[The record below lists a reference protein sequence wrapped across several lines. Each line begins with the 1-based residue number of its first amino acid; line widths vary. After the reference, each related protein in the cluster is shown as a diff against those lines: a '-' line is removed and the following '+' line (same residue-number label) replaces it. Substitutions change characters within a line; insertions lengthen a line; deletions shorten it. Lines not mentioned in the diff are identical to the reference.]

1 MSDPTAAP
9 APGHDDTQRVPAPR
23 LERATLPLTA
33 VASVGLV
40 LALSFGSYFY
50 SQLVQGV
57 RDIASEVR
65 AARDALGA
73 IDRRVSVLE
82 APGLDARVR
91 RLEERQAVL
100 EAQRQQSGGVR

>member
-1 MSDPTAAP
+1 MSPTP
-9 APGHDDTQRVPAPR
+9 KDDTQKIGGPR

-50 SQLVQGV
+50 SQLVQGF
-57 RDIASEVR
+57 RDLASEVR

-91 RLEERQAVL
+91 RLEERAAVL
-100 EAQRQQSGGVR
+100 EAQQRGGNGNGGAR